1 MAPVISITANLATAG
16 RLALVWGVHSVHTE
30 GVKDVSEMVEKARAT
45 ALSEGYAKP
54 GQIIAIAA
62 GMPFDTAGTTNFAAR
77 REGRVASP
85 PLRLSSSRPRQSPL
99 EFGDGKE

>member
-1 MAPVISITANLATAG
+1 MLTD
-16 RLALVWGVHSVHTE
+16 
-30 GVKDVSEMVEKARAT
+30 GVKHVSEMVEKALAT